1 MKEKKKKPTYNMWQ
15 NTAYFVRA
23 AWGNCPSVLLI
34 CLLLAVATAGATVV
48 EMLFVPVVLGQV
60 EGHVP
65 LPQLLATIGV
75 FTLALL
81 LLWGGKTYLRENSLF
96 GRIELREMIIL
107 RIVNKHT
114 STSYPNLM
122 DTEFLRAGEQAQRT
136 CSSNSAPCEG
146 IWTTCTDI
154 LTNVLGF
161 VAYLL
166 LLTGLSGWMVALVV
180 LTTAVGYLVN
190 QRLHGWGYRHREEEA
205 AYTNQMNYVRRVT
218 TKREQAQD
226 LRIFGLRPWLEE
238 VWDSAMAAYQ
248 AFLMRQERVYFL
260 THVVDALLTLLR
272 NGGAYAYLIW
282 LTLTQGLSASQF
294 LLYFAAIS
302 GFTQWVKGIME
313 QFSTLQRQSLEIS
326 KMREFLEW
334 PESFAFEE
342 GAPLPQGLKN
352 CEIKL
357 DHVSYR
363 YPGAEKD
370 TISNLTFTLH
380 PGEKVAIVGLNGAG
394 KTTLVKLL
402 CGFLDPTRGSVR
414 LNGVDIRTYNRR
426 EYYHLFSAVFQ
437 EFSVLDTNVAVN
449 VAQRVDGID
458 RARVAECLEK
468 AGLTQAV
475 EALPKGMDT
484 PVTRN
489 VFEDGVELS
498 GGQMQRLML
507 ARALYRDAP
516 VVVLDEPTAALDPL
530 AEHDIYMKYNS
541 MTQGKSSLF
550 ISHRLASTRFCDR
563 ILYMEQGRIAEEG
576 THQSLLDLGG
586 GYAKLF
592 EVQSRYYQ
600 EGGDEAWKRS

>member
-1 MKEKKKKPTYNMWQ
+1 MKEKKKKPAYNMWQ

-23 AWGNCPSVLLI
+23 AWDNCPSVLLI

-65 LPQLLATIGV
+65 LSKLLATIGV
-75 FTLALL
+75 FTLGLL
-81 LLWGGKTYLRENSLF
+81 LLWGGKSYLNINAVF
-96 GRIELREMIIL
+96 GRVEVREIIVD
-107 RIVNKHT
+107 RVSRKVT
-114 STSYPNLM
+114 GTSYINLL
-122 DTEFLRAGEQAQRT
+122 DTKFRQHENLAYRT
-136 CSSNSAPCEG
+136 TDSNADAAEA
-146 IWTTCTDI
+146 IWTTWTDI

-161 VAYLL
+161 VVYLL
-166 LLTGLSGWMVALVV
+166 LLTGLSGWMVGLVI
-180 LTTAVGYLVN
+180 LTTAVGFLVSEHL
-190 QRLHGWGYRHREEEA
+190 QGWGYRHREERA
-205 AYTNQMNYVRRVT
+205 ASMNAMRYVKGVATRR
-218 TKREQAQD
+218 EYAQD
-226 LRIFGLRPWLEE
+226 LRIFGLRPWLDE
-238 VWDSAMAAYQ
+238 VWGSAMSAYQ
-248 AFLMRQERVYFL
+248 AFLTRRERVYFL
-260 THVVDALLTLLR
+260 TYVVDALLTLLR

-282 LTLTQGLSASQF
+282 LTLTQGLPASQF
-294 LLYFAAIS
+294 VLYFAAIS
-302 GFTQWVKGIME
+302 GFSQWVKGIME
-313 QFSTLQRQSLEIS
+313 QFSTLHRQSLELS
-326 KMREFLEW
+326 NLREFLEW
-334 PESFAFEE
+334 PEPFLFDE
-342 GAPLPQGLKN
+342 GEALPQGLKD

-363 YPGAEKD
+363 YPGAEED
-370 TISNLTFTLH
+370 TIFDFSFTLH

-402 CGFLDPTRGSVR
+402 CGFLDPTQGCVR

-437 EFSVLDTNVAVN
+437 EFSVLDTGVAVN
-449 VAQRVDGID
+449 VAQRVEGID
-458 RARVAECLEK
+458 RTRVAECLEK

-516 VVVLDEPTAALDPL
+516 MVVLDEPTAALDPL

-563 ILYMEQGRIAEEG
+563 ILYLEHGRIAEEG

-600 EGGDEAWKRS
+600 EGGEQ

>member
-15 NTAYFVRA
+15 NTAYFVKA
-23 AWGNCPSVLLI
+23 AWDNCPSVLWI

-81 LLWGGKTYLRENSLF
+81 LMWGGKSYLNTNALF
-96 GRIELREMIIL
+96 GRIEVRTEMSA
-107 RIVNKHT
+107 RISRKIT
-114 STSYPNLM
+114 GTSYANLL
-122 DTEFLRAGEQAQRT
+122 DTKFREYENLAYRT
-136 CSSNSAPCEG
+136 CDGNADAAEA
-146 IWTTCTDI
+146 IWTTWTDI

-161 VAYLL
+161 VVYLL
-166 LLTGLSGWMVALVV
+166 LLSGLNGWMVTLVV
-180 LTTAVGYLVN
+180 LTTAVGFMVSQHLE
-190 QRLHGWGYRHREEEA
+190 GWGYRHREERA
-205 AYTNQMNYVRRVT
+205 ASLKTIYYAKDVA
-218 TKREQAQD
+218 TKREYAQD
-226 LRIFGLRPWLEE
+226 IRIFGLRPWLDE
-238 VWDSAMAAYQ
+238 VWGSAMRAYQ
-248 AFLMRQERVYFL
+248 AFLTRRERVYFGV
-260 THVVDALLTLLR
+260 HVVDALLTLLR

-282 LTLTQGLSASQF
+282 MTLTQGLPASQF

-313 QFSTLQRQSLEIS
+313 QVSTLHRQSLELS
-326 KMREFLEW
+326 NLREFLEW
-334 PESFAFEE
+334 PEPFAFEE
-342 GAPLPQGLKN
+342 GAPLPQGLKE
-352 CEIKL
+352 CEILL

-370 TISNLTFTLH
+370 TITDLSFTLH

-402 CGFLDPTRGSVR
+402 CGFLDPTEGSVR

-437 EFSVLDTNVAVN
+437 EFSVLDTSVAVN
-449 VAQRVDGID
+449 VAQRVEDID
-458 RARVAECLEK
+458 RARVAECLDK

-475 EALPKGMDT
+475 EALPRGMDT

-563 ILYMEQGRIAEEG
+563 ILYLEHGRIAEEG

-600 EGGDEAWKRS
+600 EGGEF

>member
-15 NTAYFVRA
+15 NTAYFVKA
-23 AWGNCPSVLLI
+23 AWDNCPSVLLI

-81 LLWGGKTYLRENSLF
+81 LLWGGKSYLNTNALF
-96 GRIELREMIIL
+96 GRIQVRMYISGEISR
-107 RIVNKHT
+107 KST
-114 STSYPNLM
+114 STSFPNLL
-122 DTEFLRAGEQAQRT
+122 DTTFLKWKEQALRT
-136 CSSNSAPCEG
+136 CNSNQDASEA
-146 IWTTCTDI
+146 IWTTWTDI

-161 VAYLL
+161 AVYLL
-166 LLTGLSGWMVALVV
+166 LLTGLSGWMVALVI
-180 LTTAVGYLVN
+180 LTTAVGFMVSEHLE
-190 QRLHGWGYRHREEEA
+190 GWGSRHREERA
-205 AYTNQMNYVRRVT
+205 ACMNTIGYARRVS
-218 TKREQAQD
+218 TKREYAQD
-226 LRIFGLRPWLEE
+226 FRIFGLRPWLEE
-238 VWDSAMAAYQ
+238 VWSSAMGAYR
-248 AFLMRQERVYFL
+248 AFLTRRERVYFL
-260 THVVDALLTLLR
+260 VYVVDALLTLLR

-294 LLYFAAIS
+294 LLYFSAIS

-313 QFSTLQRQSLEIS
+313 QFSTLHRQSLELS
-326 KMREFLEW
+326 TLREFLEW
-334 PESFAFEE
+334 PEPFAFEE
-342 GAPLPQGLKN
+342 GKPLPQDLKE
-352 CEIKL
+352 CEIVL

-402 CGFLDPTRGSVR
+402 CGFLDPTQGCVR
-414 LNGVDIRTYNRR
+414 LNGVDIRAYNRR

-449 VAQRVDGID
+449 VAQRVEDID
-458 RARVAECLEK
+458 RERVAKCLEQ

-475 EALPKGMDT
+475 EALPRGMDT

-563 ILYMEQGRIAEEG
+563 ILYLEHGRIAEEG

-600 EGGDEAWKRS
+600 EGGEF

>member
-15 NTAYFVRA
+15 NTAYFVKA
-23 AWGNCPSVLLI
+23 AWDNCPSVLLI

-81 LLWGGKTYLRENSLF
+81 LLWGGKSYLNTNALF
-96 GRIELREMIIL
+96 GRIQVRMYISGEISR
-107 RIVNKHT
+107 KST
-114 STSYPNLM
+114 STSFPNLL
-122 DTEFLRAGEQAQRT
+122 DTTFLKWKEQALRT
-136 CSSNSAPCEG
+136 CNSNQDASEA
-146 IWTTCTDI
+146 IWTTWTDI

-161 VAYLL
+161 AVYLL
-166 LLTGLSGWMVALVV
+166 LLTGLSGWMVALVI
-180 LTTAVGYLVN
+180 LTTAVGFMVSEHLE
-190 QRLHGWGYRHREEEA
+190 GWGSRHREERA
-205 AYTNQMNYVRRVT
+205 ACMNTIGYARRVS
-218 TKREQAQD
+218 TKREYAQD
-226 LRIFGLRPWLEE
+226 FRIFGLRPWLDE
-238 VWDSAMAAYQ
+238 VWSSAMGAYR
-248 AFLMRQERVYFL
+248 AFLTRRERVYFL
-260 THVVDALLTLLR
+260 VYVVDALLTLLR

-294 LLYFAAIS
+294 LLYFSAIS

-313 QFSTLQRQSLEIS
+313 QFSTLHRQSLELS
-326 KMREFLEW
+326 TLREFLEW
-334 PESFAFEE
+334 PEPFAFEE
-342 GAPLPQGLKN
+342 GKPLPQGLKD
-352 CEIKL
+352 CEIML

-402 CGFLDPTRGSVR
+402 CGFLDPTQGCVR

-563 ILYMEQGRIAEEG
+563 IIYMEYGRIAEEG

-586 GYAKLF
+586 GYSKLF

-600 EGGDEAWKRS
+600 EGGEL

>member
-23 AWGNCPSVLLI
+23 AWDNCPSVLLI

-65 LPQLLATIGV
+65 LSQLLATIGV

-81 LLWGGKTYLRENSLF
+81 LLWGGKSYLNTNALF
-96 GRIELREMIIL
+96 GRIQVRMYISGEISR
-107 RIVNKHT
+107 KST
-114 STSYPNLM
+114 STSFSNLL
-122 DTEFLRAGEQAQRT
+122 DTSFLKWKEQALRT
-136 CSSNSAPCEG
+136 CNTNRDASEA
-146 IWTTCTDI
+146 IWTTWTDI

-161 VAYLL
+161 VVYLV
-166 LLTGLSGWMVALVV
+166 LLTGLSGWMVVLVI
-180 LTTAVGYLVN
+180 LTTAVGFLVN
-190 QRLHGWGYRHREEEA
+190 EYLQGWGYRHREERA
-205 AYTNQMNYVRRVT
+205 ACMNTIGYARRVS
-218 TKREQAQD
+218 TKREYAQD
-226 LRIFGLRPWLEE
+226 FRIFGLRPWLDE
-238 VWDSAMAAYQ
+238 VWDSAMGAYR
-248 AFLMRQERVYFL
+248 AFLTRRERVYFL
-260 THVVDALLTLLR
+260 TYVVDALLTLLR
-272 NGGAYAYLIW
+272 NGAAYAYLIW
-282 LTLTQGLSASQF
+282 LTLDQGLPASQF

-313 QFSTLQRQSLEIS
+313 QFSTLQRQSLELS
-326 KMREFLEW
+326 TLREFLEW
-334 PESFAFEE
+334 PEPFAFEE
-342 GAPLPQGLKN
+342 GKQLPQDLKE
-352 CEIKL
+352 CEIVL

-370 TISNLTFTLH
+370 TISDLSFTLH

-402 CGFLDPTRGSVR
+402 CGFLDPTQGSVR

-437 EFSVLDTNVAVN
+437 EFSVLDASVAVN
-449 VAQRVDGID
+449 VAQRVEGID
-458 RARVAECLEK
+458 RERVEACLEK

-475 EALPKGMDT
+475 EALPRGMDT

-507 ARALYRDAP
+507 ARALYQDAP

-563 ILYMEQGRIAEEG
+563 ILYLEHGRIAEEG
-576 THQSLLDLGG
+576 THQSLLDLDG

-600 EGGDEAWKRS
+600 EGGEL

>member
-15 NTAYFVRA
+15 NTAYFVKA
-23 AWGNCPSVLLI
+23 AWENCPSVLLI

-81 LLWGGKTYLRENSLF
+81 LMWGGKSYLNTNALF
-96 GRIELREMIIL
+96 GRIQVRMYISGEISR
-107 RIVNKHT
+107 KST
-114 STSYPNLM
+114 STSFPNLL
-122 DTEFLRAGEQAQRT
+122 DTTFLKWKEQALRT
-136 CSSNSAPCEG
+136 CNSNQDASEA
-146 IWTTCTDI
+146 IWTTWTDI

-161 VAYLL
+161 AVYLL
-166 LLTGLSGWMVALVV
+166 LLTGLSGWMVVLVI
-180 LTTAVGYLVN
+180 LTTAVGFMVSEHLE
-190 QRLHGWGYRHREEEA
+190 GWGSRHREERA
-205 AYTNQMNYVRRVT
+205 ACMNTIGYARRVS
-218 TKREQAQD
+218 TKREYAQD
-226 LRIFGLRPWLEE
+226 FRIFGLRPWLDE
-238 VWDSAMAAYQ
+238 VWSSAMGAYR
-248 AFLMRQERVYFL
+248 AFLTRRERVYFL
-260 THVVDALLTLLR
+260 VYVVDALLTLLR

-294 LLYFAAIS
+294 LLYFSAIS

-313 QFSTLQRQSLEIS
+313 QFSTLHRQSLELS
-326 KMREFLEW
+326 TLREFLEW
-334 PESFAFEE
+334 PEPFAFEE
-342 GAPLPQGLKN
+342 GKPLPQGLKD
-352 CEIKL
+352 CEIML

-402 CGFLDPTRGSVR
+402 CGFLDPTQGCVR

-563 ILYMEQGRIAEEG
+563 IIYMEYGRIAEEG

-586 GYAKLF
+586 GYSKLF

-600 EGGDEAWKRS
+600 EGGEL

>member
-15 NTAYFVRA
+15 NTAYFVKA
-23 AWGNCPSVLLI
+23 AWDNCPSVLWI

-81 LLWGGKTYLRENSLF
+81 LLWGGKSYLNTNALF
-96 GRIELREMIIL
+96 GRIQVRMYISGEISR
-107 RIVNKHT
+107 KST
-114 STSYPNLM
+114 STSFPNLL
-122 DTEFLRAGEQAQRT
+122 DTTFLKWKEQALRT
-136 CSSNSAPCEG
+136 CNSNQDASEA
-146 IWTTCTDI
+146 IWTTWTDI

-161 VAYLL
+161 AVYLL
-166 LLTGLSGWMVALVV
+166 LLTGLSGWMVALVI
-180 LTTAVGYLVN
+180 LTTAVGFMVSEHLE
-190 QRLHGWGYRHREEEA
+190 GWGSRHREERA
-205 AYTNQMNYVRRVT
+205 ACMNTIGYARRVS
-218 TKREQAQD
+218 TKREYAQD
-226 LRIFGLRPWLEE
+226 FRIFGLRPWLEE
-238 VWDSAMAAYQ
+238 VWSSAMGAYR
-248 AFLMRQERVYFL
+248 AFLTRRERVYFL
-260 THVVDALLTLLR
+260 VYVVDALLTLLR

-294 LLYFAAIS
+294 LLYFSAIS

-313 QFSTLQRQSLEIS
+313 QFSTLHRQSLELS
-326 KMREFLEW
+326 TLREFLEW
-334 PESFAFEE
+334 PEPFAFEE
-342 GAPLPQGLKN
+342 GKPLPQDLKE
-352 CEIKL
+352 CEIVL

-402 CGFLDPTRGSVR
+402 CGFLDPTQGCVR
-414 LNGVDIRTYNRR
+414 LNGVDIRAYNRR

-449 VAQRVDGID
+449 VAQRVEDID
-458 RARVAECLEK
+458 RERVAKCLEQ

-475 EALPKGMDT
+475 EALPRGMDT

-563 ILYMEQGRIAEEG
+563 ILYLEHGRIAEEG

-600 EGGDEAWKRS
+600 EGGEF

>member
-65 LPQLLATIGV
+65 LSQLLATIGV

-81 LLWGGKTYLRENSLF
+81 LLWGGKSYLNTNALF
-96 GRIELREMIIL
+96 GRIQVRMYISGEISR
-107 RIVNKHT
+107 KST
-114 STSYPNLM
+114 STSFPNLL
-122 DTEFLRAGEQAQRT
+122 DTTFLKWKEQALRT
-136 CSSNSAPCEG
+136 CNSNQDASEA
-146 IWTTCTDI
+146 IWTTWTDI

-161 VAYLL
+161 AVYLL
-166 LLTGLSGWMVALVV
+166 LLTGLSGWMVALVI
-180 LTTAVGYLVN
+180 LTTAVGFMVSEHLE
-190 QRLHGWGYRHREEEA
+190 GWGSRHREERA
-205 AYTNQMNYVRRVT
+205 ACMNTIGYARRVS
-218 TKREQAQD
+218 TKREYAQD
-226 LRIFGLRPWLEE
+226 FRIFGLRPWLEE
-238 VWDSAMAAYQ
+238 VWSSAMGAYR
-248 AFLMRQERVYFL
+248 AFLTRRERVYFL
-260 THVVDALLTLLR
+260 VYVVDALLTLLR

-294 LLYFAAIS
+294 LLYFSAIS

-313 QFSTLQRQSLEIS
+313 QFSTLHRQSLELS
-326 KMREFLEW
+326 TLREFLEW
-334 PESFAFEE
+334 PEPFAFEE
-342 GAPLPQGLKN
+342 GKPLPQGLKD
-352 CEIKL
+352 CEIML

-402 CGFLDPTRGSVR
+402 CGFLDPTQGSVR

-563 ILYMEQGRIAEEG
+563 IIYMEYGRIAEEG

-600 EGGDEAWKRS
+600 EGGEL

>member
-15 NTAYFVRA
+15 NTAYFVKA
-23 AWGNCPSVLLI
+23 AWDNCPSVLLI
-34 CLLLAVATAGATVV
+34 CLLLAVVTAGATVV

-60 EGHVP
+60 EGHMP
-65 LPQLLATIGV
+65 LSQLLATIGV

-81 LLWGGKTYLRENSLF
+81 LLWGGKSYLNTNALF
-96 GRIELREMIIL
+96 GRIQVRMYISGEISR
-107 RIVNKHT
+107 KST
-114 STSYPNLM
+114 STSFPNLL
-122 DTEFLRAGEQAQRT
+122 DTTFLKWKEQALRT
-136 CSSNSAPCEG
+136 CNSNQDASEA
-146 IWTTCTDI
+146 IWTTWTDI

-161 VAYLL
+161 AVYLL
-166 LLTGLSGWMVALVV
+166 LLTGLSGWMVALVI
-180 LTTAVGYLVN
+180 LTTAVGFLVSEH
-190 QRLHGWGYRHREEEA
+190 LEGWGSRHREERA
-205 AYTNQMNYVRRVT
+205 ACMNTIGYARRVS
-218 TKREQAQD
+218 TKREYAQD
-226 LRIFGLRPWLEE
+226 FRIFGLRPWLEE
-238 VWDSAMAAYQ
+238 VWSSAMGAYR
-248 AFLMRQERVYFL
+248 AFLTRRERVYFL
-260 THVVDALLTLLR
+260 VYVVDALLTLLR

-294 LLYFAAIS
+294 LLYFSAIS

-313 QFSTLQRQSLEIS
+313 QFSTLHRQSLELS
-326 KMREFLEW
+326 TLREFLEW
-334 PESFAFEE
+334 PEPFAFEE
-342 GAPLPQGLKN
+342 GAPLPQDLKE
-352 CEIKL
+352 CEIVL

-370 TISNLTFTLH
+370 TITDLSFTLH

-402 CGFLDPTRGSVR
+402 CGFLDPTQGCVR

-563 ILYMEQGRIAEEG
+563 IIYMEYGHIAEEG

-600 EGGDEAWKRS
+600 EGGEL

>member
-15 NTAYFVRA
+15 NTAYFVKA
-23 AWGNCPSVLLI
+23 AWDNCPSVLLI

-81 LLWGGKTYLRENSLF
+81 LLWGGKSYLNTNALF
-96 GRIELREMIIL
+96 GRIQVRMYISGEISR
-107 RIVNKHT
+107 KST
-114 STSYPNLM
+114 STSFPNLL
-122 DTEFLRAGEQAQRT
+122 DTTFLKWKEQALRT
-136 CSSNSAPCEG
+136 CNSNQDASEA
-146 IWTTCTDI
+146 IWTTWTDI

-161 VAYLL
+161 AVYLL
-166 LLTGLSGWMVALVV
+166 LLTGLSGWMVVLVI
-180 LTTAVGYLVN
+180 LTTAVGFMVSEHLE
-190 QRLHGWGYRHREEEA
+190 GWGSRHREERA
-205 AYTNQMNYVRRVT
+205 ACMNTIGYARRVS
-218 TKREQAQD
+218 TKREYAQD
-226 LRIFGLRPWLEE
+226 FRIFGLRPWLDE
-238 VWDSAMAAYQ
+238 VWSSAMGAYR
-248 AFLMRQERVYFL
+248 AFLTRRERVYFL
-260 THVVDALLTLLR
+260 VYVVDALLTLLR

-294 LLYFAAIS
+294 LLYFSAIS

-313 QFSTLQRQSLEIS
+313 QFSTLHRQSLELS
-326 KMREFLEW
+326 TLREFLEW
-334 PESFAFEE
+334 PEPFAFEE
-342 GAPLPQGLKN
+342 GKPLPQGLKD
-352 CEIKL
+352 CEIML

-402 CGFLDPTRGSVR
+402 CGFLDPTQGCVR

-563 ILYMEQGRIAEEG
+563 IIYMEYGRIAEEG

-586 GYAKLF
+586 GYSKLF

-600 EGGDEAWKRS
+600 EGGEL

>member
-15 NTAYFVRA
+15 NTAYFVKA

-60 EGHVP
+60 EGHMP

-81 LLWGGKTYLRENSLF
+81 VLWGGKSYLNTNALF
-96 GRIELREMIIL
+96 GRIQVRMYISGEISR
-107 RIVNKHT
+107 KST
-114 STSYPNLM
+114 STSFPNLL
-122 DTEFLRAGEQAQRT
+122 DTTFLKWKEQALRT
-136 CSSNSAPCEG
+136 CNSNQDASEA
-146 IWTTCTDI
+146 IWTTWTDI

-161 VAYLL
+161 AVYLL
-166 LLTGLSGWMVALVV
+166 LLTGLSGWMVALVI
-180 LTTAVGYLVN
+180 LTTAVGFMVSEHLE
-190 QRLHGWGYRHREEEA
+190 GWGSRHREERA
-205 AYTNQMNYVRRVT
+205 ACMNTIGYARRVS
-218 TKREQAQD
+218 TKREYAQD
-226 LRIFGLRPWLEE
+226 FRIFGLRPWLEE
-238 VWDSAMAAYQ
+238 VWSSAMGAYR
-248 AFLMRQERVYFL
+248 AFLTRRERVYFL
-260 THVVDALLTLLR
+260 VYVVDALLTLLR

-294 LLYFAAIS
+294 LLYFSAIS

-313 QFSTLQRQSLEIS
+313 QFSTLHRQSLELS
-326 KMREFLEW
+326 TLREFLEW
-334 PESFAFEE
+334 PEPFTFEGGE
-342 GAPLPQGLKN
+342 PLPQGLKD
-352 CEIKL
+352 CEIML

-402 CGFLDPTRGSVR
+402 CGFLDPTQGCVR
-414 LNGVDIRTYNRR
+414 LNGVDIRAYNRR

-475 EALPKGMDT
+475 EALPRGMDT

-563 ILYMEQGRIAEEG
+563 IIYMEYGRIAEEG
-576 THQSLLDLGG
+576 THQSLLDFGG

-600 EGGDEAWKRS
+600 EGGEL

>member
-15 NTAYFVRA
+15 NTAYFVKA
-23 AWGNCPSVLLI
+23 AWDNCPSVLWI
-34 CLLLAVATAGATVV
+34 CLLLAVVTAGATVV

-65 LPQLLATIGV
+65 LTQLLATIGV

-81 LLWGGKTYLRENSLF
+81 LLWGGKSYLNTNALF
-96 GRIELREMIIL
+96 GRIQVRMYISGEISR
-107 RIVNKHT
+107 KST
-114 STSYPNLM
+114 STSFSNLL
-122 DTEFLRAGEQAQRT
+122 DTSFLKWKEQALRT
-136 CSSNSAPCEG
+136 CNTNRDASEA
-146 IWTTCTDI
+146 IWTTWTDI

-161 VAYLL
+161 VVYLV
-166 LLTGLSGWMVALVV
+166 LLTGLSGWMVALVI
-180 LTTAVGYLVN
+180 LTTAVGFLVN
-190 QRLHGWGYRHREEEA
+190 EYLQGWGYRHREERA
-205 AYTNQMNYVRRVT
+205 ACMNTIGYARRVS
-218 TKREQAQD
+218 TKREYAQD
-226 LRIFGLRPWLEE
+226 FRIFGLRPWLDE
-238 VWDSAMAAYQ
+238 VWDSAMGAYR
-248 AFLMRQERVYFL
+248 AFLTRRERVYFL
-260 THVVDALLTLLR
+260 TYVVDALLTLLR
-272 NGGAYAYLIW
+272 NGAAYAYLIW
-282 LTLTQGLSASQF
+282 LTLDQGLPASQF

-313 QFSTLQRQSLEIS
+313 QFSTLQRQSLELS
-326 KMREFLEW
+326 TLRELLEW
-334 PESFAFEE
+334 PEPFAFEE
-342 GAPLPQGLKN
+342 GKQLPQDLKE
-352 CEIKL
+352 CEIVL

-370 TISNLTFTLH
+370 TITDLSFTLH

-402 CGFLDPTRGSVR
+402 CGFLDPTQGSVR

-437 EFSVLDTNVAVN
+437 EFSVLDTSVAVN
-449 VAQRVDGID
+449 VAQRVEGID
-458 RARVAECLEK
+458 RERVEACLEK

-475 EALPKGMDT
+475 EALPRGMDT

-507 ARALYRDAP
+507 ARALYQDAP

-563 ILYMEQGRIAEEG
+563 ILYLEHGRIAEEG
-576 THQSLLDLGG
+576 THQSLLDLDG

-592 EVQSRYYQ
+592 EIQSRYYQ
-600 EGGDEAWKRS
+600 EGGEL

>member
-34 CLLLAVATAGATVV
+34 CLLLAVATAGATIV

-81 LLWGGKTYLRENSLF
+81 LLWGGKSYLNTNALF
-96 GRIELREMIIL
+96 GRIQVRMYISGEISR
-107 RIVNKHT
+107 KST
-114 STSYPNLM
+114 STSFPNLL
-122 DTEFLRAGEQAQRT
+122 DTTFLKWKEQALRT
-136 CSSNSAPCEG
+136 CNSNQDASEA
-146 IWTTCTDI
+146 IWTTWTDI

-161 VAYLL
+161 AVYLL
-166 LLTGLSGWMVALVV
+166 LLTGLSGWMVVLVI
-180 LTTAVGYLVN
+180 LTTAVGFMVSEHLE
-190 QRLHGWGYRHREEEA
+190 GWGSRHREERA
-205 AYTNQMNYVRRVT
+205 ACMNTIGYARRVS
-218 TKREQAQD
+218 TKREYAQD
-226 LRIFGLRPWLEE
+226 FRIFGLRPWLEE
-238 VWDSAMAAYQ
+238 VWSSAMGAYR
-248 AFLMRQERVYFL
+248 AFLTRRERVYFL
-260 THVVDALLTLLR
+260 VYVVDALLTLLR

-294 LLYFAAIS
+294 LLYFSAIS

-313 QFSTLQRQSLEIS
+313 QFSTLHRQSLELS
-326 KMREFLEW
+326 TLREFLEW
-334 PESFAFEE
+334 PEPFAFEE
-342 GAPLPQGLKN
+342 GKPLPQGLKD
-352 CEIKL
+352 CEIML

-475 EALPKGMDT
+475 EALPRGMDT

-563 ILYMEQGRIAEEG
+563 IIYMEYGRIAEEG

-586 GYAKLF
+586 GYSKLF

-600 EGGDEAWKRS
+600 EGGEL

>member
-1 MKEKKKKPTYNMWQ
+1 M
-15 NTAYFVRA
+15 
-23 AWGNCPSVLLI
+23 
-34 CLLLAVATAGATVV
+34 
-48 EMLFVPVVLGQV
+48 
-60 EGHVP
+60 
-65 LPQLLATIGV
+65 
-75 FTLALL
+75 
-81 LLWGGKTYLRENSLF
+81 
-96 GRIELREMIIL
+96 
-107 RIVNKHT
+107 
-114 STSYPNLM
+114 
-122 DTEFLRAGEQAQRT
+122 
-136 CSSNSAPCEG
+136 
-146 IWTTCTDI
+146 
-154 LTNVLGF
+154 
-161 VAYLL
+161 
-166 LLTGLSGWMVALVV
+166 
-180 LTTAVGYLVN
+180 
-190 QRLHGWGYRHREEEA
+190 
-205 AYTNQMNYVRRVT
+205 
-218 TKREQAQD
+218 
-226 LRIFGLRPWLEE
+226 
-238 VWDSAMAAYQ
+238 
-248 AFLMRQERVYFL
+248 
-260 THVVDALLTLLR
+260 
-272 NGGAYAYLIW
+272 
-282 LTLTQGLSASQF
+282 
-294 LLYFAAIS
+294 
-302 GFTQWVKGIME
+302 
-313 QFSTLQRQSLEIS
+313 
-326 KMREFLEW
+326 EW
-334 PESFAFEE
+334 PEPFAFEE
-342 GAPLPQGLKN
+342 GKPLPQGLKD
-352 CEIKL
+352 CEIVL

-402 CGFLDPTRGSVR
+402 CGFLDPTQGSVR

-530 AEHDIYMKYNS
+530 AEHDIYMKYNA

-563 ILYMEQGRIAEEG
+563 ILYLEHGRIAEEG

-586 GYAKLF
+586 GYSKLF

-600 EGGDEAWKRS
+600 KGGEL

>member
-15 NTAYFVRA
+15 NTAYFVKA
-23 AWGNCPSVLLI
+23 AWDNCPSVLLI
-34 CLLLAVATAGATVV
+34 CLLLAVVTAGATVV

-60 EGHVP
+60 EGHMP

-81 LLWGGKTYLRENSLF
+81 LLWGGKSYLNTNALF
-96 GRIELREMIIL
+96 GRIQVRMYISGEISR
-107 RIVNKHT
+107 KST
-114 STSYPNLM
+114 STSFPNLL
-122 DTEFLRAGEQAQRT
+122 DTTFLKWKEQALRT
-136 CSSNSAPCEG
+136 CNSNQDASEA
-146 IWTTCTDI
+146 IWTTWTDI

-161 VAYLL
+161 AVYLL
-166 LLTGLSGWMVALVV
+166 LLTGLSGWMVALVI
-180 LTTAVGYLVN
+180 LTTAVGFLVSEH
-190 QRLHGWGYRHREEEA
+190 LEGWGSRHREERA
-205 AYTNQMNYVRRVT
+205 ACMNTIGYARRVS
-218 TKREQAQD
+218 TKREYAQD
-226 LRIFGLRPWLEE
+226 FRIFGLRPWLEE
-238 VWDSAMAAYQ
+238 VWSSAMGAYR
-248 AFLMRQERVYFL
+248 AFLTRRERVYFL
-260 THVVDALLTLLR
+260 VYVVDALLTLLR

-294 LLYFAAIS
+294 LLYFSAIS

-313 QFSTLQRQSLEIS
+313 QFSTLHRQSLELS
-326 KMREFLEW
+326 TLREFLEW
-334 PESFAFEE
+334 PEPFAFEE
-342 GAPLPQGLKN
+342 GKPLPQGLKD
-352 CEIKL
+352 CEIML

-402 CGFLDPTRGSVR
+402 CGFLDPTQGCVR
-414 LNGVDIRTYNRR
+414 LNGVDIRAYNRR

-475 EALPKGMDT
+475 EALPRGMDT

-563 ILYMEQGRIAEEG
+563 ILYLEHGRIAEEG

-586 GYAKLF
+586 GYSKLF

-600 EGGDEAWKRS
+600 EGGEL

>member
-15 NTAYFVRA
+15 NTAYFVKA
-23 AWGNCPSVLLI
+23 AWENCPSVLLI

-81 LLWGGKTYLRENSLF
+81 LLWGGKSYLNTNALF
-96 GRIELREMIIL
+96 GRIQVRMYISGEISR
-107 RIVNKHT
+107 KST
-114 STSYPNLM
+114 STSFPNLL
-122 DTEFLRAGEQAQRT
+122 DTTFLKWKEQALRT
-136 CSSNSAPCEG
+136 CNSNQDASEA
-146 IWTTCTDI
+146 IWTTWTDI

-161 VAYLL
+161 AVYLL
-166 LLTGLSGWMVALVV
+166 LLTGLSGWMVALVI
-180 LTTAVGYLVN
+180 LTTAVGFMVSEHLE
-190 QRLHGWGYRHREEEA
+190 GWGSRHREERA
-205 AYTNQMNYVRRVT
+205 ACMNTIGYARRVS
-218 TKREQAQD
+218 TKREYAQD
-226 LRIFGLRPWLEE
+226 FRIFGLRPWLEE
-238 VWDSAMAAYQ
+238 VWSSAMGAYR
-248 AFLMRQERVYFL
+248 AFLTRRERVYIL
-260 THVVDALLTLLR
+260 VYVVDALLTLLR

-294 LLYFAAIS
+294 LLYFSAIS

-313 QFSTLQRQSLEIS
+313 QFSTLQSLELS
-326 KMREFLEW
+326 TLREFLEW
-334 PESFAFEE
+334 PEPFAFEE
-342 GAPLPQGLKN
+342 GKPLPQGLKD
-352 CEIKL
+352 CEIML

-402 CGFLDPTRGSVR
+402 CGFLDPTQGCVR
-414 LNGVDIRTYNRR
+414 LNGVDIRAYNRR

-563 ILYMEQGRIAEEG
+563 IIYMEYGRIAEEG

-586 GYAKLF
+586 GYSKLF

-600 EGGDEAWKRS
+600 EGGEL

>member
-15 NTAYFVRA
+15 NTAYFVKA
-23 AWGNCPSVLLI
+23 AWDNCPSVLWI

-65 LPQLLATIGV
+65 LSQLLATIGV

-81 LLWGGKTYLRENSLF
+81 LLWGGKSYLNASAVF
-96 GRIELREMIIL
+96 GRVEVREEIVG
-107 RIVNKHT
+107 RISRKVTGT
-114 STSYPNLM
+114 SFENLL
-122 DTEFLRAGEQAQRT
+122 DTQFRRYENLAYRT
-136 CSSNSAPCEG
+136 TNSNADAAEA
-146 IWTTCTDI
+146 IWTTWTDI

-161 VAYLL
+161 VVYLL
-166 LLTGLSGWMVALVV
+166 LLTGLSGWMVALII
-180 LTTAVGYLVN
+180 LTTAAGFLVN
-190 QRLHGWGYRHREEEA
+190 EHLQGWGYRHREERA
-205 AYTNQMNYVRRVT
+205 ASMTTIQYVKKMA
-218 TKREQAQD
+218 TKREYAQD
-226 LRIFGLRPWLEE
+226 IRIFGLRPWLED
-238 VWDSAMAAYQ
+238 VFDSAMGAYR
-248 AFLMRQERVYFL
+248 AFLTRRERVYFL
-260 THVVDALLTLLR
+260 TYVVDALLTLLR

-282 LTLTQGLSASQF
+282 LTLTQGLPVSQF

-302 GFTQWVKGIME
+302 GFAQWVKGIME
-313 QFSTLQRQSLEIS
+313 QFSNLHRHSLELS
-326 KMREFLEW
+326 TLREFLEW
-334 PESFAFEE
+334 PEPFAFEE
-342 GAPLPQGLKN
+342 GKSLPQGLKD

-370 TISNLTFTLH
+370 TISDLSFTLH

-394 KTTLVKLL
+394 KTTFVKLL
-402 CGFLDPTRGSVR
+402 CGFLDPTQGSVR

-437 EFSVLDTNVAVN
+437 EFSVLDTSVAVN
-449 VAQRVDGID
+449 VAQRAEGID
-458 RARVAECLEK
+458 RERVAACLEK

-475 EALPKGMDT
+475 EALPRGMDT

-563 ILYMEQGRIAEEG
+563 ILYLEHGRIAEEG

-600 EGGDEAWKRS
+600 EGGEL

>member
-15 NTAYFVRA
+15 NTAYFVKA

-34 CLLLAVATAGATVV
+34 CLLLAVVTAGATVV

-60 EGHVP
+60 EGHMP

-81 LLWGGKTYLRENSLF
+81 VLWGGKSYLNTNALF
-96 GRIELREMIIL
+96 GRIQVRMYISGEISR
-107 RIVNKHT
+107 KST
-114 STSYPNLM
+114 STSFPNLL
-122 DTEFLRAGEQAQRT
+122 DTTFLKWKEQALRT
-136 CSSNSAPCEG
+136 CNSNQDASEA
-146 IWTTCTDI
+146 IWTTWTDI

-161 VAYLL
+161 AVYLL
-166 LLTGLSGWMVALVV
+166 LLTGLSGWMVALVI
-180 LTTAVGYLVN
+180 LTTAVGFMVSEHLE
-190 QRLHGWGYRHREEEA
+190 GWGSRHREERA
-205 AYTNQMNYVRRVT
+205 ACMNTIGYARRVS
-218 TKREQAQD
+218 TKREYAQD
-226 LRIFGLRPWLEE
+226 FRIFGLRPWLEE
-238 VWDSAMAAYQ
+238 VWSSAMGAYR
-248 AFLMRQERVYFL
+248 AFLTRRERVYFL
-260 THVVDALLTLLR
+260 VYVVDALLTLLR

-294 LLYFAAIS
+294 LLYFSAIS

-313 QFSTLQRQSLEIS
+313 QFSTIHRQSLELS
-326 KMREFLEW
+326 TLREFLEW
-334 PESFAFEE
+334 PEPFTFEGGE
-342 GAPLPQGLKN
+342 PLPQGLKD
-352 CEIKL
+352 CEIML

-402 CGFLDPTRGSVR
+402 CGFLDPTQGCVR
-414 LNGVDIRTYNRR
+414 LNGVDIRAYNRR

-475 EALPKGMDT
+475 EALPRGMDT

-563 ILYMEQGRIAEEG
+563 IIYMEYGRIAEEG
-576 THQSLLDLGG
+576 THQSLLDFGG

-600 EGGDEAWKRS
+600 EGGEL

>member
-15 NTAYFVRA
+15 NTAYFVKA
-23 AWGNCPSVLLI
+23 AWDNCPSVLWI

-81 LLWGGKTYLRENSLF
+81 LLWGGKSYLNTNALF
-96 GRIELREMIIL
+96 GRIQVRMYISGEISR
-107 RIVNKHT
+107 KST
-114 STSYPNLM
+114 STSFPNLL
-122 DTEFLRAGEQAQRT
+122 DTTFLKWKEQALRT
-136 CSSNSAPCEG
+136 CNSNQDASEA
-146 IWTTCTDI
+146 IWTTWTDI

-161 VAYLL
+161 AVYLL
-166 LLTGLSGWMVALVV
+166 LLTGLSGWMVALVI
-180 LTTAVGYLVN
+180 LTTAVGFMVSEHLE
-190 QRLHGWGYRHREEEA
+190 GWGSRHREERA
-205 AYTNQMNYVRRVT
+205 ACMNTIGYARRVS
-218 TKREQAQD
+218 TKREYAQD
-226 LRIFGLRPWLEE
+226 FRIFGLRPWLEE
-238 VWDSAMAAYQ
+238 VWSSAMGAYR
-248 AFLMRQERVYFL
+248 AFLTRRERVYFL
-260 THVVDALLTLLR
+260 VYVVDALLTLLR

-294 LLYFAAIS
+294 LLYFSAIS

-313 QFSTLQRQSLEIS
+313 QFSTLHRQSLELS
-326 KMREFLEW
+326 TLREFLEW
-334 PESFAFEE
+334 PEPFAFEE
-342 GAPLPQGLKN
+342 GAPLPQDLKE
-352 CEIKL
+352 CEIVL

-402 CGFLDPTRGSVR
+402 CGFLDPTQGCVR
-414 LNGVDIRTYNRR
+414 LNGVDIRAYNRR

-449 VAQRVDGID
+449 VAQRVEDID
-458 RARVAECLEK
+458 RERVAKCLEQ

-475 EALPKGMDT
+475 EALPRGMDT

-563 ILYMEQGRIAEEG
+563 ILYLEHGRIAEEG

-600 EGGDEAWKRS
+600 EGGEF

>member
-15 NTAYFVRA
+15 NTAYFVKA
-23 AWGNCPSVLLI
+23 AWDNCPSVLLI

-81 LLWGGKTYLRENSLF
+81 LLWGGKSYLDTNAIF
-96 GRIELREMIIL
+96 GRIEVRSEMIT
-107 RIVNKHT
+107 RISLKMTGT
-114 STSYPNLM
+114 SFPNLLN
-122 DTEFLRAGEQAQRT
+122 TKFREYSSLAQST
-136 CSSNSAPCEG
+136 CGSNSDAAEA
-146 IWTTCTDI
+146 IWTSWTNI

-161 VAYLL
+161 VVYLL
-166 LLTGLSGWMVALVV
+166 LLTGISGWMVALVI
-180 LTTAVGYLVN
+180 LTTAVGFLVN
-190 QRLHGWGYRHREEEA
+190 QHLQGWGYRHREERSA
-205 AYTNQMNYVRRVT
+205 CMNTIGYTGRVS
-218 TKREQAQD
+218 TKREYAQD
-226 LRIFGLRPWLEE
+226 FRIFGLRPWLDE
-238 VWDSAMAAYQ
+238 VWSSAMSAYQ
-248 AFLMRQERVYFL
+248 AFLTRRERVYFL

-272 NGGAYAYLIW
+272 NGGAYAYLLW
-282 LTLTQGLSASQF
+282 LTLTQGLPASQF

-313 QFSTLQRQSLEIS
+313 QFSTLHRQSLELS
-326 KMREFLEW
+326 SMREFLEW
-334 PESFAFEE
+334 PEPFAFEE
-342 GAPLPQGLKN
+342 GKPLPQDLKN
-352 CEIKL
+352 CEIML

-370 TISNLTFTLH
+370 TISDLSFTLR

-402 CGFLDPTRGSVR
+402 CGFLDPTQGSVR

-437 EFSVLDTNVAVN
+437 EFSILDTSVAVN
-449 VAQRVDGID
+449 VAQRVDGMD
-458 RARVAECLEK
+458 RGRVAECLEK
-468 AGLTQAV
+468 AGLAQAV
-475 EALPKGMDT
+475 EALPRGMDT

-563 ILYMEQGRIAEEG
+563 ILYLEHGRIAEEG

-600 EGGDEAWKRS
+600 EGGEQ

>member
-81 LLWGGKTYLRENSLF
+81 LLWGGKSYLNTNALF
-96 GRIELREMIIL
+96 GRIQVRMYISGEISR
-107 RIVNKHT
+107 KST
-114 STSYPNLM
+114 STSFPNLL
-122 DTEFLRAGEQAQRT
+122 DTTFLKWKEQALRT
-136 CSSNSAPCEG
+136 CNSNQDASEA
-146 IWTTCTDI
+146 IWTTWTDI

-161 VAYLL
+161 AVYLL
-166 LLTGLSGWMVALVV
+166 LLTGLSGWMVALVI
-180 LTTAVGYLVN
+180 LTTAVGFMVSEHLE
-190 QRLHGWGYRHREEEA
+190 GWGSRHREERA
-205 AYTNQMNYVRRVT
+205 ACMNTIGYARRVS
-218 TKREQAQD
+218 TKREYAQD
-226 LRIFGLRPWLEE
+226 FRIFGLRPWLEE
-238 VWDSAMAAYQ
+238 VWSSAMGAYR
-248 AFLMRQERVYFL
+248 AFLTRRERVYFL
-260 THVVDALLTLLR
+260 VYVVDALLTLLR

-282 LTLTQGLSASQF
+282 LTVTQGLSASQF
-294 LLYFAAIS
+294 LLYFSAIS

-313 QFSTLQRQSLEIS
+313 QFSTLHRQSLELS
-326 KMREFLEW
+326 TLREFLEW
-334 PESFAFEE
+334 PEPFAFEE
-342 GAPLPQGLKN
+342 GKPLPQGLKD
-352 CEIKL
+352 CEIML

-516 VVVLDEPTAALDPL
+516 VVVLDEPTAALAPL

-563 ILYMEQGRIAEEG
+563 IIYMEYGRIAEEG

-600 EGGDEAWKRS
+600 EGGEL

>member
-15 NTAYFVRA
+15 NTAYFVKA
-23 AWGNCPSVLLI
+23 AWDNCPSVLLI
-34 CLLLAVATAGATVV
+34 CLLLAVATAGATIV

-65 LPQLLATIGV
+65 LSQLLATIGV

-81 LLWGGKTYLRENSLF
+81 LLWGGKSYLFTNAIF
-96 GRIELREMIIL
+96 GRIEVRSEMIT
-107 RIVNKHT
+107 RISLKT
-114 STSYPNLM
+114 TGTSYPNLL
-122 DTEFLRAGEQAQRT
+122 DTKFREYSSLARST
-136 CSSNSAPCEG
+136 CGSNADAAEA
-146 IWTTCTDI
+146 IWTSWTNI

-161 VAYLL
+161 VVYLL
-166 LLTGLSGWMVALVV
+166 LLTGLSGWMVALVI
-180 LTTAVGYLVN
+180 LTTAVGFLVN
-190 QRLHGWGYRHREEEA
+190 EHLQGWGYRHREERA
-205 AYTNQMNYVRRVT
+205 ACMNTIGYAGQVA
-218 TKREQAQD
+218 TKREYAQD
-226 LRIFGLRPWLEE
+226 FRIFGLRPWLDE
-238 VWDSAMAAYQ
+238 VFDSAMSAYQ
-248 AFLMRQERVYFL
+248 AFLTRRERVYFL
-260 THVVDALLTLLR
+260 TYVVDALLTLLR

-282 LTLTQGLSASQF
+282 LTLTQGLPASQF

-302 GFTQWVKGIME
+302 GFAQWVKGIME
-313 QFSTLQRQSLEIS
+313 QFATLHRQSMELS
-326 KMREFLEW
+326 TMREFLEW
-334 PESFAFEE
+334 PEPFAFEE
-342 GAPLPQGLKN
+342 GATLPQDLKE
-352 CEIKL
+352 CEIVL

-370 TISNLTFTLH
+370 TIKDLSFTLH

-402 CGFLDPTRGSVR
+402 CGFLDPTQGSVR

-437 EFSVLDTNVAVN
+437 EFSVLDTSVAVN
-449 VAQRVDGID
+449 VAQRLEGID
-458 RARVAECLEK
+458 RARVAECLDK

-475 EALPKGMDT
+475 EALPRGMDT

-563 ILYMEQGRIAEEG
+563 ILYLEHGHIAEEG

-586 GYAKLF
+586 GYARLF

-600 EGGDEAWKRS
+600 EGGEL

>member
-81 LLWGGKTYLRENSLF
+81 LLWGGKSYLNTNALF
-96 GRIELREMIIL
+96 GRIQVRMYISGEISR
-107 RIVNKHT
+107 KST
-114 STSYPNLM
+114 STSFPNLL
-122 DTEFLRAGEQAQRT
+122 DTTFLKWKEQALRT
-136 CSSNSAPCEG
+136 CNSNQDASEA
-146 IWTTCTDI
+146 IWTTWTDI

-161 VAYLL
+161 AVYLL
-166 LLTGLSGWMVALVV
+166 LLTGLSGWMVALVI
-180 LTTAVGYLVN
+180 LTTAVGFMVSEHLE
-190 QRLHGWGYRHREEEA
+190 GWGSRHREERA
-205 AYTNQMNYVRRVT
+205 ACMNTIGYARRVS
-218 TKREQAQD
+218 TKREYAQD
-226 LRIFGLRPWLEE
+226 FRIFGLRPWLDE
-238 VWDSAMAAYQ
+238 VWSSAMGAYR
-248 AFLMRQERVYFL
+248 AFLTRRERVYFL
-260 THVVDALLTLLR
+260 VYVVDALLTLLR

-282 LTLTQGLSASQF
+282 LTLTQGLPASQF

-313 QFSTLQRQSLEIS
+313 QFSTLHRQSLELS
-326 KMREFLEW
+326 TLREFLEW
-334 PESFAFEE
+334 PEPFAFEE
-342 GAPLPQGLKN
+342 GKPLPQGLKD

-563 ILYMEQGRIAEEG
+563 IIYMEYGRIAEEG

-586 GYAKLF
+586 GYSKLF

-600 EGGDEAWKRS
+600 EGGEL

>member
-15 NTAYFVRA
+15 NTAYFVKA
-23 AWGNCPSVLLI
+23 AWDNCPSVLLI
-34 CLLLAVATAGATVV
+34 CLLLAVVTAGATVV
-48 EMLFVPVVLGQV
+48 EMLFVPMVLGQV

-81 LLWGGKTYLRENSLF
+81 LLWGGKSYLNTNALF
-96 GRIELREMIIL
+96 GRIQVRMYISGEISR
-107 RIVNKHT
+107 KST
-114 STSYPNLM
+114 STSFPNLL
-122 DTEFLRAGEQAQRT
+122 DTTFLKWKEQALRT
-136 CSSNSAPCEG
+136 CNSNQDASEA
-146 IWTTCTDI
+146 IWTTWTDI

-161 VAYLL
+161 AVYLL
-166 LLTGLSGWMVALVV
+166 LLTGLSGWMVVLVI
-180 LTTAVGYLVN
+180 LTTAVGFMVSEHLE
-190 QRLHGWGYRHREEEA
+190 GWGSRHREERA
-205 AYTNQMNYVRRVT
+205 ACMNTIGYARRVS
-218 TKREQAQD
+218 TKREYAQD
-226 LRIFGLRPWLEE
+226 FRIFGLRPWLEE
-238 VWDSAMAAYQ
+238 VWSSAMGAYR
-248 AFLMRQERVYFL
+248 AFLTRRERVYFL
-260 THVVDALLTLLR
+260 VYVVDALLTLLR

-294 LLYFAAIS
+294 LLYFSAIS

-313 QFSTLQRQSLEIS
+313 QFSTLHRQSLELS
-326 KMREFLEW
+326 TLREFLEW
-334 PESFAFEE
+334 PEPFAFEE
-342 GAPLPQGLKN
+342 GKPLPQGLKD
-352 CEIKL
+352 CEIML

-402 CGFLDPTRGSVR
+402 CGFLDPTQGCVR

-563 ILYMEQGRIAEEG
+563 IIYMEYGRIAEEG

-586 GYAKLF
+586 GYSKLF

-600 EGGDEAWKRS
+600 EGGEL

>member
-15 NTAYFVRA
+15 NTAYFVKA
-23 AWGNCPSVLLI
+23 AWDNCPSVLLI

-81 LLWGGKTYLRENSLF
+81 LMWGGKSYLNTNALF
-96 GRIELREMIIL
+96 GRIQVRMYISGEISR
-107 RIVNKHT
+107 KST
-114 STSYPNLM
+114 STSFPNLL
-122 DTEFLRAGEQAQRT
+122 DTTFLKWKEQALRT
-136 CSSNSAPCEG
+136 CNSNQDASEA
-146 IWTTCTDI
+146 IWTTWTDI

-161 VAYLL
+161 AVYLL
-166 LLTGLSGWMVALVV
+166 LLTGLSGWMVVLVI
-180 LTTAVGYLVN
+180 LTTAVGFMVSEHLE
-190 QRLHGWGYRHREEEA
+190 GWGSRHREERA
-205 AYTNQMNYVRRVT
+205 ACMNTIGYARRVS
-218 TKREQAQD
+218 TKREYAQD
-226 LRIFGLRPWLEE
+226 FRIFGLRPWLDE
-238 VWDSAMAAYQ
+238 VWSSAMGAYR
-248 AFLMRQERVYFL
+248 AFLTRRERVYFL
-260 THVVDALLTLLR
+260 VYVVDALLTLLR

-294 LLYFAAIS
+294 LLYFSAIS

-313 QFSTLQRQSLEIS
+313 QFSTLHRQSLELS
-326 KMREFLEW
+326 TLREFLEW
-334 PESFAFEE
+334 PEPFAFEE
-342 GAPLPQGLKN
+342 GKPLPQGLKD
-352 CEIKL
+352 CEIML

-402 CGFLDPTRGSVR
+402 CGFLDPTQGCVR

-563 ILYMEQGRIAEEG
+563 IIYMEYGRIAEEG

-586 GYAKLF
+586 GYSKLF

-600 EGGDEAWKRS
+600 EGGEL

>member
-1 MKEKKKKPTYNMWQ
+1 MKEKKKKKPTYNMWQ
-15 NTAYFVRA
+15 NTAYFVKA
-23 AWGNCPSVLLI
+23 AWDNCPSVLLI
-34 CLLLAVATAGATVV
+34 CLLLAVVTAGATVV

-75 FTLALL
+75 FTLTLL
-81 LLWGGKTYLRENSLF
+81 LLWGGKSYLDANALF
-96 GRIELREMIIL
+96 GRIQVRMYISGEISR
-107 RIVNKHT
+107 KST
-114 STSYPNLM
+114 STSFPNLL
-122 DTEFLRAGEQAQRT
+122 DTTFLKWKEQALRT
-136 CSSNSAPCEG
+136 CNSNQDASEA
-146 IWTTCTDI
+146 IWTTWTDI

-161 VAYLL
+161 AVYLL
-166 LLTGLSGWMVALVV
+166 LLTGLSGWMVALVI
-180 LTTAVGYLVN
+180 LTTAVGFMVSEHLE
-190 QRLHGWGYRHREEEA
+190 GWGSRHREERA
-205 AYTNQMNYVRRVT
+205 ACMNTIGYARRVS
-218 TKREQAQD
+218 TKREYAQD
-226 LRIFGLRPWLEE
+226 FRIFGLRPWLEE
-238 VWDSAMAAYQ
+238 VWSSAMGAYR
-248 AFLMRQERVYFL
+248 AFLTRRERVYFL
-260 THVVDALLTLLR
+260 VYVVDALLTLLR

-294 LLYFAAIS
+294 LLYFSAIS

-313 QFSTLQRQSLEIS
+313 QFSTLHRQSLELS
-326 KMREFLEW
+326 TLREFLEW
-334 PESFAFEE
+334 PEPFTFEGGE
-342 GAPLPQGLKN
+342 PLPQGLKD

-363 YPGAEKD
+363 YPGAEED
-370 TISNLTFTLH
+370 TISDLSFTLR

-402 CGFLDPTRGSVR
+402 CGFLDPTQGCVR

-437 EFSVLDTNVAVN
+437 EFSVLDTSVAVN
-449 VAQRVDGID
+449 VAQRVEGID
-458 RARVAECLEK
+458 RERVAECLEK

-475 EALPKGMDT
+475 EALPRGMDT

-563 ILYMEQGRIAEEG
+563 IIYMEYGRIAEEG

-586 GYAKLF
+586 GYSKLF

-600 EGGDEAWKRS
+600 EGGEL

>member
-23 AWGNCPSVLLI
+23 AWDNCPSVLWI

-65 LPQLLATIGV
+65 LSQLLATIGV

-81 LLWGGKTYLRENSLF
+81 LLWGGKSYLNTNALF
-96 GRIELREMIIL
+96 GRIQVRMYISGEISR
-107 RIVNKHT
+107 KST
-114 STSYPNLM
+114 STSFSNLL
-122 DTEFLRAGEQAQRT
+122 DTSFLKWKEQALRT
-136 CSSNSAPCEG
+136 CNTNRDASEA
-146 IWTTCTDI
+146 IWTTWTDI

-161 VAYLL
+161 VVYLL
-166 LLTGLSGWMVALVV
+166 LLTGLSGWMVVLVI
-180 LTTAVGYLVN
+180 LTTAVGFLVN
-190 QRLHGWGYRHREEEA
+190 EYLQGWGYRHREERA
-205 AYTNQMNYVRRVT
+205 ACMNTIGYARRVS
-218 TKREQAQD
+218 TKREYAQD
-226 LRIFGLRPWLEE
+226 FRIFGLRPWLDE
-238 VWDSAMAAYQ
+238 VWDSAMGAYR
-248 AFLMRQERVYFL
+248 AFLTRRERVYFL
-260 THVVDALLTLLR
+260 TYVVDALLTLLR
-272 NGGAYAYLIW
+272 NGAAYAYLIW
-282 LTLTQGLSASQF
+282 LTLDQGLPASQF

-313 QFSTLQRQSLEIS
+313 QFSTLQRQSLELS
-326 KMREFLEW
+326 TLREFLEW
-334 PESFAFEE
+334 PEPFAFEK
-342 GAPLPQGLKN
+342 GKQLPQDLKE
-352 CEIKL
+352 CEIVL

-370 TISNLTFTLH
+370 TISDLSFTLH

-402 CGFLDPTRGSVR
+402 CGFLDPTQGSVR

-437 EFSVLDTNVAVN
+437 EFSVLDTSVAVN
-449 VAQRVDGID
+449 VAQRVEGID
-458 RARVAECLEK
+458 RERVEACLEK

-475 EALPKGMDT
+475 EALPRGMDT

-507 ARALYRDAP
+507 ARALYQDAP

-563 ILYMEQGRIAEEG
+563 ILYLEHGRIAEEG
-576 THQSLLDLGG
+576 THQSLLDLDG

-592 EVQSRYYQ
+592 EIQSRYYQ
-600 EGGDEAWKRS
+600 EGGEL

>member
-15 NTAYFVRA
+15 NTAYFVKA
-23 AWGNCPSVLLI
+23 AWDNCPSVLLI
-34 CLLLAVATAGATVV
+34 CLLLAVVTAGATVV

-81 LLWGGKTYLRENSLF
+81 LLWGGKSYLNTNALF
-96 GRIELREMIIL
+96 GRIQVRMYISGEISR
-107 RIVNKHT
+107 KST
-114 STSYPNLM
+114 STSFPNLL
-122 DTEFLRAGEQAQRT
+122 DTTFLKWKEQALRT
-136 CSSNSAPCEG
+136 CNSNQDASEA
-146 IWTTCTDI
+146 IWTTWTDI

-161 VAYLL
+161 AVYLL
-166 LLTGLSGWMVALVV
+166 LLTGLSGWMVVLVI
-180 LTTAVGYLVN
+180 LTTAVGFLVSEH
-190 QRLHGWGYRHREEEA
+190 LEGWGSRHREERA
-205 AYTNQMNYVRRVT
+205 ACMNTIGYARRVS
-218 TKREQAQD
+218 TKREYAQD
-226 LRIFGLRPWLEE
+226 FRIFGLRPWLEE
-238 VWDSAMAAYQ
+238 VWSSAMGAYR
-248 AFLMRQERVYFL
+248 AFLTRRERVYFL
-260 THVVDALLTLLR
+260 VYVVDALLTLLR

-294 LLYFAAIS
+294 LLYFSAIS

-313 QFSTLQRQSLEIS
+313 QFSTLHRQSLELS
-326 KMREFLEW
+326 TLREFLEW
-334 PESFAFEE
+334 PEPFAFEE
-342 GAPLPQGLKN
+342 GKPLPQGLKD
-352 CEIKL
+352 CEIML

-402 CGFLDPTRGSVR
+402 CGFLDPTQGCVR

-563 ILYMEQGRIAEEG
+563 IIYMEYGRIAEEG

-586 GYAKLF
+586 GYSKLF

-600 EGGDEAWKRS
+600 EGGEL

>member
-60 EGHVP
+60 EGHMP

-81 LLWGGKTYLRENSLF
+81 LLWGGKSYLNTNALF
-96 GRIELREMIIL
+96 GRIQVRMYISGEISR
-107 RIVNKHT
+107 KST
-114 STSYPNLM
+114 STSFPNLL
-122 DTEFLRAGEQAQRT
+122 DTTFLKWKEQALRT
-136 CSSNSAPCEG
+136 CNSNQDASEA
-146 IWTTCTDI
+146 IWTTWTDI

-161 VAYLL
+161 AVYLL
-166 LLTGLSGWMVALVV
+166 LLTGLSGWMVALVI
-180 LTTAVGYLVN
+180 LTTAVGFMVSEHLE
-190 QRLHGWGYRHREEEA
+190 GWGSRHREERA
-205 AYTNQMNYVRRVT
+205 ACMNTIGYARRVS
-218 TKREQAQD
+218 TKREYAQD
-226 LRIFGLRPWLEE
+226 FRIFGLRPWLEE
-238 VWDSAMAAYQ
+238 VWSSAMGAYR
-248 AFLMRQERVYFL
+248 AFLTRRERVYFL
-260 THVVDALLTLLR
+260 VYVVDALLTLLR

-282 LTLTQGLSASQF
+282 LTVTQGLSASQF
-294 LLYFAAIS
+294 LLYFSAIS

-313 QFSTLQRQSLEIS
+313 QFSTLHRQSLELS
-326 KMREFLEW
+326 TLREFLEW
-334 PESFAFEE
+334 PEPFAFEE
-342 GAPLPQGLKN
+342 GKPLPQGLKD
-352 CEIKL
+352 CEIML

-458 RARVAECLEK
+458 RARVAEYLEK

-563 ILYMEQGRIAEEG
+563 IIYMEYGRIAEEG

-600 EGGDEAWKRS
+600 EGGEL

>member
-81 LLWGGKTYLRENSLF
+81 LLWGGKSYLNTNALF
-96 GRIELREMIIL
+96 GRIQVRMYISGEISR
-107 RIVNKHT
+107 KST
-114 STSYPNLM
+114 STSFPNLL
-122 DTEFLRAGEQAQRT
+122 DTTFLKWKEQALRT
-136 CSSNSAPCEG
+136 CISNQDASEA
-146 IWTTCTDI
+146 IWTTWTDI

-161 VAYLL
+161 AVYLL
-166 LLTGLSGWMVALVV
+166 LLTGLSGWMVALVI
-180 LTTAVGYLVN
+180 LTTAVGFMVSEHLE
-190 QRLHGWGYRHREEEA
+190 GWGSRHREERA
-205 AYTNQMNYVRRVT
+205 ACMNTIGYARRVS
-218 TKREQAQD
+218 TKREYAQD
-226 LRIFGLRPWLEE
+226 FRIFGLRPWLEE
-238 VWDSAMAAYQ
+238 VWSSAMGAYR
-248 AFLMRQERVYFL
+248 AFLTRRERVYFL
-260 THVVDALLTLLR
+260 VYVVDALLTLLR

-294 LLYFAAIS
+294 LLYFSAIS

-313 QFSTLQRQSLEIS
+313 QFSTLHRQSLELS
-326 KMREFLEW
+326 TLREFLEW
-334 PESFAFEE
+334 PEPFAFEE
-342 GAPLPQGLKN
+342 GKPLPQDLKE
-352 CEIKL
+352 CEIVL

-563 ILYMEQGRIAEEG
+563 IIYMEYGRIAEEG

-586 GYAKLF
+586 GYSKLF

-600 EGGDEAWKRS
+600 EGGEL

>member
-15 NTAYFVRA
+15 NTAYFVKA
-23 AWGNCPSVLLI
+23 AWDNCPSVLWI
-34 CLLLAVATAGATVV
+34 CLLLAVVTAGATVV

-65 LPQLLATIGV
+65 LTQLLATIGV

-81 LLWGGKTYLRENSLF
+81 LLWGGKSYLNTNALF
-96 GRIELREMIIL
+96 GRIQVRMYISGEISR
-107 RIVNKHT
+107 KST
-114 STSYPNLM
+114 STSFSNLL
-122 DTEFLRAGEQAQRT
+122 DTSFLKWKEQALRT
-136 CSSNSAPCEG
+136 CNTNRDASEA
-146 IWTTCTDI
+146 IWTTWTDI

-161 VAYLL
+161 VVYLV
-166 LLTGLSGWMVALVV
+166 LLTGLSGWMVALVI
-180 LTTAVGYLVN
+180 LTTAVGFLVN
-190 QRLHGWGYRHREEEA
+190 EYLQGWGYRHREERA
-205 AYTNQMNYVRRVT
+205 ACMNTIGYARRVS
-218 TKREQAQD
+218 TKREYAQD
-226 LRIFGLRPWLEE
+226 FRIFGLRPWLDE
-238 VWDSAMAAYQ
+238 VWDSAMGAYR
-248 AFLMRQERVYFL
+248 AFLTRRERVYFL
-260 THVVDALLTLLR
+260 TYVVDALLTLLR
-272 NGGAYAYLIW
+272 NGAAYAYLIW
-282 LTLTQGLSASQF
+282 LTLDQGLPASQF

-313 QFSTLQRQSLEIS
+313 QFSTLQRQSLELS
-326 KMREFLEW
+326 TLREFLEW
-334 PESFAFEE
+334 PEPFAFEE
-342 GAPLPQGLKN
+342 GKQLPQDLKE
-352 CEIKL
+352 CEIVL

-370 TISNLTFTLH
+370 TITDLSFTLH

-402 CGFLDPTRGSVR
+402 CGFLDPTQGSVR

-437 EFSVLDTNVAVN
+437 EFSVLDTSVAVN
-449 VAQRVDGID
+449 VAQRVEGID
-458 RARVAECLEK
+458 RERVEACLEK

-475 EALPKGMDT
+475 EALPRGMDT

-507 ARALYRDAP
+507 ARALYQDAP

-563 ILYMEQGRIAEEG
+563 ILYLEHGRIAEEG
-576 THQSLLDLGG
+576 THQSLLDLDG

-592 EVQSRYYQ
+592 EIQSRYYQ
-600 EGGDEAWKRS
+600 EGGEL

>member
-15 NTAYFVRA
+15 NTAYFVKA
-23 AWGNCPSVLLI
+23 AWDNCPSVLLI
-34 CLLLAVATAGATVV
+34 CLLLAVVTAGATVV

-60 EGHVP
+60 EGHMP

-81 LLWGGKTYLRENSLF
+81 LLWGGKSYLNTNALF
-96 GRIELREMIIL
+96 GRIQVRMYISGEISR
-107 RIVNKHT
+107 KST
-114 STSYPNLM
+114 STSFPNLL
-122 DTEFLRAGEQAQRT
+122 DTTFLKWKEQALRT
-136 CSSNSAPCEG
+136 CNSNQDASEA
-146 IWTTCTDI
+146 IWTTWTDI

-161 VAYLL
+161 AVYLL
-166 LLTGLSGWMVALVV
+166 LLTGLSGWMVALVI
-180 LTTAVGYLVN
+180 LTTAVGFMVSEHLE
-190 QRLHGWGYRHREEEA
+190 GWGSRHREERA
-205 AYTNQMNYVRRVT
+205 ACMNTIGYARRVS
-218 TKREQAQD
+218 TKREYAQD
-226 LRIFGLRPWLEE
+226 FRIFGLRPWLEE
-238 VWDSAMAAYQ
+238 VWSSAMGAYR
-248 AFLMRQERVYFL
+248 AFLTRRERVYFL
-260 THVVDALLTLLR
+260 VYVVDALLTLLR

-294 LLYFAAIS
+294 LLYFSAIS

-313 QFSTLQRQSLEIS
+313 QFSTLHRQSLELS
-326 KMREFLEW
+326 TLREFLEW
-334 PESFAFEE
+334 PEPFTFEGGE
-342 GAPLPQGLKN
+342 PLPQGLKD
-352 CEIKL
+352 CEIML

-402 CGFLDPTRGSVR
+402 CGFLDPTQGCVR
-414 LNGVDIRTYNRR
+414 LNGVDIRAYNRR

-475 EALPKGMDT
+475 EALPRGMDT

-563 ILYMEQGRIAEEG
+563 IIYMEYGRIAEEG

-586 GYAKLF
+586 GYSKLF

-600 EGGDEAWKRS
+600 EGGEL

>member
-15 NTAYFVRA
+15 NTAYFVKA
-23 AWGNCPSVLLI
+23 AWDNCPSVLWI

-65 LPQLLATIGV
+65 LSQLLATIGV

-81 LLWGGKTYLRENSLF
+81 LMWGGKSYLNTNAVF
-96 GRIELREMIIL
+96 GRVEVREV
-107 RIVNKHT
+107 IVDRVSRKVT
-114 STSYPNLM
+114 GTSYVNLL
-122 DTEFLRAGEQAQRT
+122 DTKFRQYENLAYRT
-136 CSSNSAPCEG
+136 TDGNADAAEA
-146 IWTTCTDI
+146 IWTTWTDI
-154 LTNVLGF
+154 LTNALGF
-161 VAYLL
+161 VVYLL
-166 LLTGLSGWMVALVV
+166 LLTGLSGWMVALII
-180 LTTAVGYLVN
+180 LTTAVGFLVN
-190 QRLHGWGYRHREEEA
+190 EHLQGWGYRHREERA
-205 AYTNQMNYVRRVT
+205 ASMITIQYVKRVSTRR
-218 TKREQAQD
+218 EYAQD
-226 LRIFGLRPWLEE
+226 IRIFGLRPWLED
-238 VWDSAMAAYQ
+238 VFDSAMKAYQ
-248 AFLMRQERVYFL
+248 AFLTRRERVYFL
-260 THVVDALLTLLR
+260 TFVVDALLTLLR

-282 LTLTQGLSASQF
+282 LTLTQGLPVSQF
-294 LLYFAAIS
+294 LLYFSAIS
-302 GFTQWVKGIME
+302 GFAQWVKGIME
-313 QFSTLQRQSLEIS
+313 QFSNLHRDSLELS
-326 KMREFLEW
+326 TLREFLEW
-334 PESFAFEE
+334 PEPFDFEE
-342 GAPLPQGLKN
+342 GKPLPRDLKN
-352 CEIKL
+352 CEIVL

-370 TISNLTFTLH
+370 TIKDLSFTLH

-402 CGFLDPTRGSVR
+402 CGFLDPTEGSVR

-437 EFSVLDTNVAVN
+437 EFSVLDTSVAVN
-449 VAQRVDGID
+449 VAQRVEGID
-458 RARVAECLEK
+458 RERVAVCLEK

-475 EALPKGMDT
+475 EALPRGMDT

-530 AEHDIYMKYNS
+530 AEHDIYMKYNA

-563 ILYMEQGRIAEEG
+563 ILYLEHGRIAEEG

-600 EGGDEAWKRS
+600 EGGEL

>member
-81 LLWGGKTYLRENSLF
+81 LLWGGKSYLNTNALF
-96 GRIELREMIIL
+96 GRIQVRMYISGEISR
-107 RIVNKHT
+107 KST
-114 STSYPNLM
+114 STSFPNLL
-122 DTEFLRAGEQAQRT
+122 DTTFLKWKEQALRT
-136 CSSNSAPCEG
+136 CNSNQDASEA
-146 IWTTCTDI
+146 IWTTWTDI

-161 VAYLL
+161 AVYLL
-166 LLTGLSGWMVALVV
+166 LLTGLSGWMVALVI
-180 LTTAVGYLVN
+180 LTTAVGFMVSEHLE
-190 QRLHGWGYRHREEEA
+190 GWGSRHREERA
-205 AYTNQMNYVRRVT
+205 ACMNTIGYARRVS
-218 TKREQAQD
+218 TKREYAQD
-226 LRIFGLRPWLEE
+226 FRIFGLRPWLEE
-238 VWDSAMAAYQ
+238 VWSSAMGAYR
-248 AFLMRQERVYFL
+248 AFLTRRERVYFL
-260 THVVDALLTLLR
+260 VYVVDVLLTLLR

-294 LLYFAAIS
+294 LLYFSAIS

-313 QFSTLQRQSLEIS
+313 QVSTLHRQSLELS
-326 KMREFLEW
+326 NLREFLEW
-334 PESFAFEE
+334 PEPFAFEE
-342 GAPLPQGLKN
+342 GAPLPQGLKE
-352 CEIKL
+352 CEILL

-370 TISNLTFTLH
+370 TITDLSFTLH

-563 ILYMEQGRIAEEG
+563 IIYMEYGRIAEEG

-586 GYAKLF
+586 GYSKLF

-600 EGGDEAWKRS
+600 EGGEL

>member
-81 LLWGGKTYLRENSLF
+81 LLWGGKSYLNTNALF
-96 GRIELREMIIL
+96 GRIQVRMYISGEISR
-107 RIVNKHT
+107 KST
-114 STSYPNLM
+114 STSFPNLL
-122 DTEFLRAGEQAQRT
+122 DTTFLKWKEQALRT
-136 CSSNSAPCEG
+136 CNSNQDASEA
-146 IWTTCTDI
+146 IWTTWTDI

-161 VAYLL
+161 AVYLL
-166 LLTGLSGWMVALVV
+166 LLTGLSGWMVALVI
-180 LTTAVGYLVN
+180 LTTAVGFMVSEHLE
-190 QRLHGWGYRHREEEA
+190 GWGSRHREERA
-205 AYTNQMNYVRRVT
+205 ACMNTIGYARRVS
-218 TKREQAQD
+218 TKREYAQD
-226 LRIFGLRPWLEE
+226 FRIFGLRPWLEE
-238 VWDSAMAAYQ
+238 VWSSAMGAYR
-248 AFLMRQERVYFL
+248 AFLTRRERVYFL
-260 THVVDALLTLLR
+260 VYVVDALLTLLR

-294 LLYFAAIS
+294 LLYFSAIS

-313 QFSTLQRQSLEIS
+313 QFSTLHRQSLELS
-326 KMREFLEW
+326 GLREFLEW
-334 PESFAFEE
+334 PEPFAFEE
-342 GAPLPQGLKN
+342 GKPLPQGLKD
-352 CEIKL
+352 CEIML

-402 CGFLDPTRGSVR
+402 CGFLDPTQGSVR

-475 EALPKGMDT
+475 EALPRGMDT

-563 ILYMEQGRIAEEG
+563 IIYMEYGRIAEEG

-600 EGGDEAWKRS
+600 EGGEL

>member
-15 NTAYFVRA
+15 NTAYFVKA
-23 AWGNCPSVLLI
+23 AWDNCPSVLWI

-65 LPQLLATIGV
+65 LSQLLATIGV

-81 LLWGGKTYLRENSLF
+81 LLWGGKSYLNTNALF
-96 GRIELREMIIL
+96 GRIQVRMYISGEISR
-107 RIVNKHT
+107 KST
-114 STSYPNLM
+114 STSFPNLL
-122 DTEFLRAGEQAQRT
+122 DTTFLKWKEQALRT
-136 CSSNSAPCEG
+136 CNSNQDASEA
-146 IWTTCTDI
+146 IWTTWTDI

-161 VAYLL
+161 AVYLL
-166 LLTGLSGWMVALVV
+166 LLTGLSGWMVVLVI
-180 LTTAVGYLVN
+180 LTTAVGFMVSEHLE
-190 QRLHGWGYRHREEEA
+190 GWGSRHREERA
-205 AYTNQMNYVRRVT
+205 ACMNTIGYARRVS
-218 TKREQAQD
+218 TKREYAQD
-226 LRIFGLRPWLEE
+226 FRIFGLRPWLEE
-238 VWDSAMAAYQ
+238 VWSSAMGAYR
-248 AFLMRQERVYFL
+248 AFLTRRERVYFL
-260 THVVDALLTLLR
+260 VYVVDALLTLLR

-294 LLYFAAIS
+294 LLYFSAIS

-313 QFSTLQRQSLEIS
+313 QFSTLHRQSLELS
-326 KMREFLEW
+326 TLREFLEW
-334 PESFAFEE
+334 PEPFAFEE
-342 GAPLPQGLKN
+342 GKPLPQGLKD
-352 CEIKL
+352 CEIML

-402 CGFLDPTRGSVR
+402 CGFLDPTQGCVR

-563 ILYMEQGRIAEEG
+563 IIYMEYGRIAEEG

-586 GYAKLF
+586 GYSKLF

-600 EGGDEAWKRS
+600 EGGEL

>member
-15 NTAYFVRA
+15 NTAYFVKA

-60 EGHVP
+60 EGHMP

-81 LLWGGKTYLRENSLF
+81 LLWGGKSYLNTNALF
-96 GRIELREMIIL
+96 GRIQVRMYISGEISR
-107 RIVNKHT
+107 KST
-114 STSYPNLM
+114 STSFPNLL
-122 DTEFLRAGEQAQRT
+122 DTTFLKWKEQALRT
-136 CSSNSAPCEG
+136 CNSNQDASEA
-146 IWTTCTDI
+146 IWTTWTDI

-161 VAYLL
+161 AVYLL
-166 LLTGLSGWMVALVV
+166 LLTGLSGWMVALVI
-180 LTTAVGYLVN
+180 LTTAVGFMVSEHLE
-190 QRLHGWGYRHREEEA
+190 GWGSRHREERA
-205 AYTNQMNYVRRVT
+205 ACMNTIGYARRVS
-218 TKREQAQD
+218 TKREYAQD
-226 LRIFGLRPWLEE
+226 FRIFGLRPWLEE
-238 VWDSAMAAYQ
+238 VWSSAMGAYR
-248 AFLMRQERVYFL
+248 AFLTRRERVYFL
-260 THVVDALLTLLR
+260 VYVVDALLTLLR

-294 LLYFAAIS
+294 LLYFSAIS

-313 QFSTLQRQSLEIS
+313 QFSTLHRQSLELS
-326 KMREFLEW
+326 TLREFLEW
-334 PESFAFEE
+334 PEPFTFEGGE
-342 GAPLPQGLKN
+342 PLPQGLKD
-352 CEIKL
+352 CEIML

-402 CGFLDPTRGSVR
+402 CGFLDPTQGCVR
-414 LNGVDIRTYNRR
+414 LNGVDIRAYNRR

-475 EALPKGMDT
+475 EALPRGMDT

-563 ILYMEQGRIAEEG
+563 IIYMEYGRIAEEG
-576 THQSLLDLGG
+576 THQSLLDFGG

-600 EGGDEAWKRS
+600 EGGEL

>member
-15 NTAYFVRA
+15 NTAYFVKA
-23 AWGNCPSVLLI
+23 AWDNCPSVLWI
-34 CLLLAVATAGATVV
+34 CLLLAVVTAGATVV

-65 LPQLLATIGV
+65 LTQLLATIGV

-81 LLWGGKTYLRENSLF
+81 LLWGGKSYLNTNALF
-96 GRIELREMIIL
+96 GRIQVRMYISGEISR
-107 RIVNKHT
+107 KST
-114 STSYPNLM
+114 STSFSNLL
-122 DTEFLRAGEQAQRT
+122 DTSFLKWKEQALRT
-136 CSSNSAPCEG
+136 CNTNRDASEA
-146 IWTTCTDI
+146 IWTTWTDI

-161 VAYLL
+161 VVYLV
-166 LLTGLSGWMVALVV
+166 LLTGLSGWMVALVI
-180 LTTAVGYLVN
+180 LTTAVGFLVN
-190 QRLHGWGYRHREEEA
+190 EYLQGWGYRHREERA
-205 AYTNQMNYVRRVT
+205 ACMNTIGYARRVS
-218 TKREQAQD
+218 TKREYAQD
-226 LRIFGLRPWLEE
+226 FRIFGLRPWLDE
-238 VWDSAMAAYQ
+238 VWDSAMGAYR
-248 AFLMRQERVYFL
+248 AFLTRRERVYFL
-260 THVVDALLTLLR
+260 TYVVDALLTLLR
-272 NGGAYAYLIW
+272 NGAAYAYLIW
-282 LTLTQGLSASQF
+282 LTLDQGLPASQF

-313 QFSTLQRQSLEIS
+313 QFSTLQRQSLELS
-326 KMREFLEW
+326 TLREFLEW
-334 PESFAFEE
+334 PEPFAFEE
-342 GAPLPQGLKN
+342 GKQLPQDLKE
-352 CEIKL
+352 CEIVL

-370 TISNLTFTLH
+370 TITDLSFTLH

-402 CGFLDPTRGSVR
+402 CGFLDPTQGSVR

-437 EFSVLDTNVAVN
+437 EFSVLDTSVAVN
-449 VAQRVDGID
+449 VAQRVEGID
-458 RARVAECLEK
+458 RERVEACLEK

-475 EALPKGMDT
+475 EALPRGMDT

-507 ARALYRDAP
+507 ARALYQDAP

-541 MTQGKSSLF
+541 MTQGMSSLF

-563 ILYMEQGRIAEEG
+563 ILYLEHGRIAEEG
-576 THQSLLDLGG
+576 THQSLLDLDG

-592 EVQSRYYQ
+592 EIQSRYYQ
-600 EGGDEAWKRS
+600 EGGEL

>member
-15 NTAYFVRA
+15 NTAYFVKA

-34 CLLLAVATAGATVV
+34 CLLLAVVTAGATVV

-60 EGHVP
+60 EGHMP

-81 LLWGGKTYLRENSLF
+81 LLWGGKSYLNTNALF
-96 GRIELREMIIL
+96 GRIQVRMYISGEISR
-107 RIVNKHT
+107 KST
-114 STSYPNLM
+114 STSFPNLL
-122 DTEFLRAGEQAQRT
+122 DTTFLKWKEQALRT
-136 CSSNSAPCEG
+136 CNSNQDASEA
-146 IWTTCTDI
+146 IWTTWTDI

-161 VAYLL
+161 AVYLL
-166 LLTGLSGWMVALVV
+166 LLTGLSGWMVALVI
-180 LTTAVGYLVN
+180 LTTAVGFMVSEHLE
-190 QRLHGWGYRHREEEA
+190 GWGSRHREERA
-205 AYTNQMNYVRRVT
+205 ACMNTIGYARRVS
-218 TKREQAQD
+218 TKREYAQD
-226 LRIFGLRPWLEE
+226 FRIFGLRPWLEE
-238 VWDSAMAAYQ
+238 VWSSAMGAYR
-248 AFLMRQERVYFL
+248 AFLTRRERVYFL
-260 THVVDALLTLLR
+260 VYVVDALLTLLR

-294 LLYFAAIS
+294 LLYFSAIS

-313 QFSTLQRQSLEIS
+313 QFSTLHRQSLELS
-326 KMREFLEW
+326 TLREFLEW
-334 PESFAFEE
+334 PEPFAFEE
-342 GAPLPQGLKN
+342 GKPLPQGLKD
-352 CEIKL
+352 CEILL

-370 TISNLTFTLH
+370 TITDLSFTLH

-402 CGFLDPTRGSVR
+402 CGFLDPTQGSVR

-437 EFSVLDTNVAVN
+437 EFSVLDTSVAVN
-449 VAQRVDGID
+449 VAQRVEDID
-458 RARVAECLEK
+458 RERVAKCLEQ

-475 EALPKGMDT
+475 EALPRGMDT

-563 ILYMEQGRIAEEG
+563 ILYLEHGRIAEEG

-600 EGGDEAWKRS
+600 EGGEF